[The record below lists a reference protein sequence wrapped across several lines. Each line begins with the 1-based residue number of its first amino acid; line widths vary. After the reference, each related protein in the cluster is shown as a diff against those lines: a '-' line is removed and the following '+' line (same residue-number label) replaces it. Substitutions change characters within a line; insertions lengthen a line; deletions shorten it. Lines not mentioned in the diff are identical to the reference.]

1 MDASARPMPGRR
13 KRGQVHIP
21 KNSRESCQCLG
32 IERRGASREF
42 NSPNAARISQ
52 PSWFVRGDLKGDR
65 YIFPRFREN
74 PASVWGLSSE
84 ERVANSTL
92 PTPLGAANRLS
103 LFVGSFWIRMHTEV
117 CGPVGEV
124 IRVGL
129 VSPRG
134 LASPS
139 GRLAWLGGVDRRWGA
154 LRSTSGLRQTS
165 LFGVGRAG
173 IRGLPAS
180 VCLFWA
186 RARYSTERGLA
197 SGFCDEPTGAVR
209 NRNGP

>member
-1 MDASARPMPGRR
+1 MRAKGPGGWSGCDTR
-13 KRGQVHIP
+13 H
-21 KNSRESCQCLG
+21 
-32 IERRGASREF
+32 
-42 NSPNAARISQ
+42 AARVA
-52 PSWFVRGDLKGDR
+52 PSSPLRGPSPPTGCRRTGWTPARGRCRGDVKGDR
-65 YIFPRFREN
+65 YIFPRIREN
-74 PASVWGLSSE
+74 PASVWGLSAE

-92 PTPLGAANRLS
+92 PTPLGAANRLG
-103 LFVGSFWIRMHTEV
+103 LFVGSLWIRMHTEV

-139 GRLAWLGGVDRRWGA
+139 GRLAWLGGVDRGWGA

-173 IRGLPAS
+173 IRGLPAG

-186 RARYSTERGLA
+186 RARYSTERGSA